1 MLDIDFLLE
10 KKRRETIEAA
20 KQPMPTLPV
29 GDNRNVKYKSRLEAY
44 LEDITY
50 EKELTGGADTP
61 VLVSIKMG
69 KRI

>member
-29 GDNRNVKYKSRLEAY
+29 GDNRNVKYKVGSKPIL
-44 LEDITY
+44 
-50 EKELTGGADTP
+50 
-61 VLVSIKMG
+61 
-69 KRI
+69 RISHTRKN